1 MKAECN
7 RCDIRGT
14 TSPGLDKKRTK
25 TKNAASSNDGKINI
39 RSLLNVSS
47 FFSRSF
53 GIGSS
58 WTGALSGCGG
68 RLLLYNPMCHAFV
81 LDCVERRCRSHGSA
95 ERVGSCVGS
104 FSDGLWEV
112 SDLDQGSS
120 GSRTRIGGLVR
131 SGPNDRDKSV

>member
-47 FFSRSF
+47 FFFFFF

-68 RLLLYNPMCHAFV
+68 RLLLNNPMCHAFV
-81 LDCVERRCRSHGSA
+81 LD
-95 ERVGSCVGS
+95 
-104 FSDGLWEV
+104 
-112 SDLDQGSS
+112 
-120 GSRTRIGGLVR
+120 
-131 SGPNDRDKSV
+131 